1 MPKENPPKR
10 VLNLDHFV
18 VGFKA
23 ATFRTGK
30 IFWKIFPFT
39 F

>member
-10 VLNLDHFV
+10 VLNLDYFV

-23 ATFRTGK
+23 TTLRARK
-30 IFWKIFPFT
+30 IFWKIFPLAF
-39 F
+39 